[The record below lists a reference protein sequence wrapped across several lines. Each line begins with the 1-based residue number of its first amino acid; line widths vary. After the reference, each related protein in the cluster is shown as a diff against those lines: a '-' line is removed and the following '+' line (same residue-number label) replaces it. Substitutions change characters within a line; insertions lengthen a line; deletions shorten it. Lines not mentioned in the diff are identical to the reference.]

1 MIATEPD
8 DIDDMLN
15 AMLRETDCDRSGDL
29 SDKLVKASMTYS
41 RGEIVVALAITLA
54 ALVDQCPS
62 PPLMLDLAVRL
73 AERFLEVGE

>member
-1 MIATEPD
+1 
-8 DIDDMLN
+8 
-15 AMLRETDCDRSGDL
+15 
-29 SDKLVKASMTYS
+29 MTYS